1 MNKILLVSFLIIS
14 FLFSNGWFYSE
25 NNPWDIN
32 NDSRSSALGGIDLYN
47 YTEFNSDST
56 SSDMVRIFNSS
67 MFNNIIDYNNI
78 SYKQRINDITIIGN
92 TFNKIKVGLFNRVI
106 DNIENTS
113 LVWNSEFA
121 NDPTLSDL
129 NYELIEYYEHRD
141 VGLSVFVPFS
151 NFMGEFGLDI
161 RSIFSK
167 IDTYSA
173 NSINFDF
180 IYFKKIA
187 DNISIMTSI
196 NNFYSYKKWDNQTL
210 EKFYPELEIL
220 THLRLKNT
228 NYFLE
233 VNGIYL
239 EDKFLNNHYNIVDNV
254 KIGIEQSINNK
265 LKLRLG
271 YSKNYQTYGFGLVI
285 NSFILDYSHLKHANL
300 DFSNQFT
307 IAYLIGH

>member
-1 MNKILLVSFLIIS
+1 MIKLLPISFLIIS
-14 FLFSNGWFYSE
+14 FLFSSEWFYSE

-32 NDSRSSALGGIDLYN
+32 TDSRSSALGGIDLYN
-47 YTEFNSDST
+47 YTEFNSNST
-56 SSDMVRIFNSS
+56 ASNVIRIFNSS

-78 SYKQRINDITIIGN
+78 SYKHRVNNITIIGN
-92 TFNKIKVGLFNRVI
+92 TFNKIKVGFFNRVI

-113 LVWNSEFA
+113 LVWNSEFG
-121 NDPTLSDL
+121 NEPTLSDL

-173 NSINFDF
+173 NSINLDF

-196 NNFYSYKKWDNQTL
+196 NNFYSYKKWNNQTL

-220 THLRLKNT
+220 THFRLKNT
-228 NYFLE
+228 NCFLE

-239 EDKFLNNHYNIVDNV
+239 EGKFLNNHYDIMDNI
-254 KIGIEQSINNK
+254 KIGVEQPINNK

-271 YSKNYQTYGFGLVI
+271 YSENYQTYGFELLI
-285 NSFILDYSHLKHANL
+285 NSFVFDYSYLKHANL
-300 DFSNQFT
+300 DFSNQFS
-307 IAYLIGH
+307 IAYLIGN